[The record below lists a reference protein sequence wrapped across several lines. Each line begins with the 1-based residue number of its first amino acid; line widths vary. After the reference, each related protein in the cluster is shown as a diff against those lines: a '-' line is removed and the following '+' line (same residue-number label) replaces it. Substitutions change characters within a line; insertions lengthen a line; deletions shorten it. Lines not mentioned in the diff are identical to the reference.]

1 MSAEAA
7 AAVEAVPQG
16 PFDVAISA
24 TSEDGALAQFIKGKP
39 SCLIAWSRIIYADR
53 PFSCTQLL
61 FLKPARNTWSEC
73 IPIADHLSS
82 S

>member
-39 SCLIAWSRIIYADR
+39 SCLIGRSVVL
-53 PFSCTQLL
+53 PSVSETCTQYLIRMHTDTR
-61 FLKPARNTWSEC
+61 PS
-73 IPIADHLSS
+73 
-82 S
+82 